1 MPAKNAERLGVVHN
15 SARLLRVLDCA
26 QPHMHYP
33 EIHLPVKLGDR
44 TVTIRPISPGD
55 KELEAE
61 FVRGLSERSRYF
73 RFHTLVKELTPRQL
87 EYFTTVDYPDNM
99 ALVATIESGG
109 KEKQI
114 AVARYVRM
122 PNQDSAEV
130 AVAVADDW
138 QGMGLG
144 TRMLTEL
151 RNVAQRAGIQRLH
164 MNVLSENKRMLRL
177 AHELGFATDL
187 SSDDY
192 VSRRLNKPI
201 SGLEGEATE
210 EVTEY
215 AGRDPAAEYATPQAL
230 LDDTKLTQAEKK
242 DLLRRW
248 RYDAEE
254 LSVAEDE
261 GMITGEP
268 GLLHQ
273 VLTALHS
280 LDSAPP

>member
-1 MPAKNAERLGVVHN
+1 M
-15 SARLLRVLDCA
+15 
-26 QPHMHYP
+26 QYP
-33 EIHLPVKLGDR
+33 NIHVRVKLGDR
-44 TVTIRPISPGD
+44 TVTIRPISPAD

-61 FVRGLSERSRYF
+61 FVRGLSDRSRYY

-87 EYFTTVDYPDNM
+87 EYFTTVDFPNNM
-99 ALVATIESGG
+99 ALIAVIGSGDE
-109 KEKQI
+109 EKQI
-114 AVARYVRM
+114 AVARYVRL
-122 PNQDSAEV
+122 PDQDSAEV

-138 QGMGLG
+138 QGKGLG
-144 TRMLTEL
+144 THILTEL
-151 RNVAQRAGIQRLH
+151 RNVARRAGIRRLH
-164 MNVLSENKRMLRL
+164 MNVLSENRRMLRL

-192 VSRRLNKPI
+192 VSKRLDKPL
-201 SGLEGEATE
+201 SGPDSEATDAVPE
-210 EVTEY
+210 KVF
-215 AGRDPAAEYATPQAL
+215 RDPASEYATPQAL
-230 LDDTKLTQAEKK
+230 LDDTGLTQAQKK

-261 GMITGEP
+261 GMISGEP

-280 LDSAPP
+280 LESRPPQAGPAT